1 MKLLKLAL
9 IAVLCLAFAGCS
21 KWWIDTCW
29 KSGKFRLIAIDTESQ
44 MCLIHE
50 DSPVALVGQT
60 VFAVGADSRYIVLK
74 QHPPCGEWGMDYDW
88 TITNY
93 FIVGRDKRVQ
103 GPLNKR
109 EFDALSVSLSLPPF
123 TTVFKD
129 LEGEQVKKKRYKASA
144 TD

>member
-1 MKLLKLAL
+1 
-9 IAVLCLAFAGCS
+9 
-21 KWWIDTCW
+21 
-29 KSGKFRLIAIDTESQ
+29 
-44 MCLIHE
+44 
-50 DSPVALVGQT
+50 
-60 VFAVGADSRYIVLK
+60 
-74 QHPPCGEWGMDYDW
+74 MDYDW